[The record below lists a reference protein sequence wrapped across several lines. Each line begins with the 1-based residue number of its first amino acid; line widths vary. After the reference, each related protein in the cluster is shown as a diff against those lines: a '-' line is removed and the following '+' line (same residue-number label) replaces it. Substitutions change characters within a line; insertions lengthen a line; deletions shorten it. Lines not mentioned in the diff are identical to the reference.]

1 MIRPILTAAALAA
14 AAVAAA
20 AATPVSFDDGW
31 TEQRFSLFSSNEYTL
46 GGDTLSVRADGTAS
60 LMWAPVATASQ
71 GARHAAWSWAVDRS
85 TPATDLT
92 LKGGDDRDLSI
103 YFVFVLPE
111 AAAAAAGLGIRAL
124 LDEPSARVLTYVW
137 GGVHARGEMLDSPY
151 LGPRGRMVILRP
163 SGTGEA
169 RESIDLARDHL
180 AAFGTAP
187 GALVGLAVSA
197 DSDDTD
203 TVIVARVSDLR
214 IE

>member
-1 MIRPILTAAALAA
+1 MIRPILTAAALALTG
-14 AAVAAA
+14 AAA
-20 AATPVSFDDGW
+20 AATPISFDDSW
-31 TEQRFSLFSSNEYTL
+31 TEQRFSLFSSNDYTL
-46 GGDTLSVRADGTAS
+46 GGDTLSVRSDGTAS
-60 LMWAPVATASQ
+60 LLWARVAPASQ

-92 LKGGDDRDLSI
+92 LKGGDDRDLSV
-103 YFVFVLPE
+103 YFVFVPPE
-111 AAAAAAGLGIRAL
+111 AAEAAAGRSIRAL
-124 LDEPSARVLTYVW
+124 LDDPDARVLTYVW
-137 GGVHARGEMLDSPY
+137 GGAHARGEILRSPY
-151 LGPRGRMVILRP
+151 LGPRGRSVILRP

-169 RESIDLARDHL
+169 RESIDLGRDHR

-203 TVIVARVSDLR
+203 AVIVARVSDLR